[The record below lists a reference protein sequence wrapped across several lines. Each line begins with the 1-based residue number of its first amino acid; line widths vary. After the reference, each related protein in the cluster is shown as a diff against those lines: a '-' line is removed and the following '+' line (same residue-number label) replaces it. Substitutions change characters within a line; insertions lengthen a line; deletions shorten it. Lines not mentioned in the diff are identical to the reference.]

1 MMQIKPIH
9 TEQDYQMA
17 LTRINKLMNAT
28 VGSREEDELDILAT
42 LVEAYEEK
50 HFPIESP
57 DPIEAIRFRM
67 QQLGIENNDLATII
81 KSGRGRVSEVLNKRR
96 PLSLNMIRALNK
108 EMKIPSAVLI
118 REYRLSTKSH
128 PRRGIS
134 HMKAENNTHS
144 A

>member
-1 MMQIKPIH
+1 MQIKPIH